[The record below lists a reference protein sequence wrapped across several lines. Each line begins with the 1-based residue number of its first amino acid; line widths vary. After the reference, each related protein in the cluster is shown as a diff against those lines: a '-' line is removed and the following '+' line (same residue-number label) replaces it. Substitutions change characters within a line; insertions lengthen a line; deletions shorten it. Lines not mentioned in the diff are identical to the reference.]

1 MPEYR
6 MNHSIFRM
14 NKTLRTNFILGTII
28 VLFCGQS
35 AFLIVSN
42 SAISDE
48 VAHIVSGYDYVKN
61 GIFDMNLEHP
71 LLVKQWA
78 ALPLTVMKLKFPP
91 NPERNEARDP
101 WTIGRS
107 FLFELGNNADSM
119 IITAR
124 AALLP
129 LGIVL
134 IVVLFLWSDRLF
146 GPGPALLTAL
156 LASLIPDLVVHST
169 FVTTDVPLAVFF
181 FFTFYFLWRYDKFRA
196 KSSLYAAGIVAGLA
210 LSSKFSAI
218 LIFPMFYG
226 YAALVSRDPAEN
238 HVSFIKRDWILPLLI
253 FPMAVTHRLSALI
266 FLPPFLASLFSPY
279 LPVISQAQ
287 KVRIALAARILL
299 TLISLI
305 FLVAAVVYFNPHYW
319 SEKFRPYKLLFRGW
333 AIFRGHS
340 TAAEHVGFLFGE
352 YSGKGWWYYYVI
364 AMLVKIPVPAL
375 IAMGTGVLG
384 VSLSKSIL
392 VREKYFIFIPPLFFF
407 LIASFA
413 NTVNIGVRHI
423 LPVYP
428 FLLLASGWFFRQIL
442 SARPLLLKLG
452 SLLFLFGW
460 LSYGAYSRF
469 PHYVS
474 SFNELAGICGGGDQI
489 LSDSNISW
497 GQDLKRLR
505 NHLEAHPVGT
515 VRTLLQFNTDS
526 EMDYYGLP
534 HMQGYDDLKQR
545 VSGWYAMDVFTHQ
558 GLIREPE
565 FQWLREI
572 KPAHK
577 IGGSIYLFNIEAS

>member
-1 MPEYR
+1 
-6 MNHSIFRM
+6 M
-14 NKTLRTNFILGTII
+14 NKTLRTNLILGII
-28 VLFCGQS
+28 IALFCGQA

-48 VAHIVSGYDYVKN
+48 VAHIVSGYDYVEN

-78 ALPLTVMKLKFPP
+78 ALPLLAMKLKFPP
-91 NPERNEARDP
+91 TPDKSKPRDP

-107 FLFELGNNADSM
+107 FLFELGNNADLM
-119 IITAR
+119 IIAAR
-124 AALLP
+124 TNLLP
-129 LGIVL
+129 ISIGL
-134 IVVLFLWSDRLF
+134 IIILFLWSDRLF
-146 GPGPALLTAL
+146 GAGPALLTAL

-169 FVTTDVPLAVFF
+169 FVTTDVALSVFLF
-181 FFTFYFLWRYDKFRA
+181 STFYFLWRYDKSRA
-196 KSSLYAAGIVAGLA
+196 KSSLCAAGIAAGLA
-210 LSSKFSAI
+210 LSSKFGAI
-218 LIFPMFYG
+218 LILPMFYG
-226 YAALVSRDPAEN
+226 YAILVSRDPTEN
-238 HVSFIKRDWILPLLI
+238 LVPFTKRDWILPVLI
-253 FPMAVTHRLSALI
+253 LPMAITHRLSALI
-266 FLPPFLASLFSPY
+266 FLPPFLAALFCRY
-279 LPVISQAQ
+279 LPAFSHEQ
-287 KVRIALAARILL
+287 KVRIAHAARILL

-305 FLVAAVVYFNPHYW
+305 LLVVAVVYFNPHYW
-319 SEKFRPYKLLFRGW
+319 FEKFRPYKLFFRGW

-352 YSGKGWWYYYVI
+352 YSGKGWWYYYVV
-364 AMLVKIPVPAL
+364 AMLVKIPIPAL
-375 IAMGTGVLG
+375 VAMAGGVLG
-384 VSLSKSIL
+384 VSLSKQIP
-392 VREKYFIFIPPLFFF
+392 VRDKLFIFIPPVFFF

-428 FLLLASGWFFRQIL
+428 FLLLASGWFFHQLL
-442 SARPLLLKLG
+442 SVRRPILKLG
-452 SLLFLFGW
+452 SLLLLFGW
-460 LSYGAYSRF
+460 LSYGAVKQF

-474 SFNELAGICGGGDQI
+474 SFNELALIWGGGDQI

-505 NHLEAHPVGT
+505 DYLEAHPVGI

-545 VSGWYAMDVFTHQ
+545 VPGWYAIDVFTHQ
-558 GLIREPE
+558 GLIRESE
-565 FQWLREI
+565 FQWLRDV

-577 IGGSIYLFNIEAS
+577 VGGSIYLFRIEAP